1 MFIENTTGDA
11 LDTNILDDNYELI
24 KMVHK
29 VEWLHEAGQLPVA
42 TIYCHKP
49 TIRAKVN
56 GRYNWKLGSYSREQK
71 ESLYKALEL
80 ELNK

>member
-1 MFIENTTGDA
+1 M
-11 LDTNILDDNYELI
+11 
-24 KMVHK
+24 
-29 VEWLHEAGQLPVA
+29 A
-42 TIYCHKP
+42 TIYCHNP